1 MLRIGL
7 LLTGTLG
14 AACSVQVRP
23 GYYEDDRR
31 AAETAMAVFHARLG
45 QGQFEE
51 IYSDS
56 SEALRATAPKTDLLA
71 GMRDTHQRFGRYLSA
86 RIRGAA
92 CFPGQVRFVVHADYE
107 KGPATEM
114 FLWHVQDGTAK
125 LALLEISPG
134 HTDVPTVESNCP
146 VGK

>member
-86 RIRGAA
+86 RIKGGSLLPGAGAFRCTRGL
-92 CFPGQVRFVVHADYE
+92 R
-107 KGPATEM
+107 KGAG
-114 FLWHVQDGTAK
+114 D
-125 LALLEISPG
+125 
-134 HTDVPTVESNCP
+134 
-146 VGK
+146 